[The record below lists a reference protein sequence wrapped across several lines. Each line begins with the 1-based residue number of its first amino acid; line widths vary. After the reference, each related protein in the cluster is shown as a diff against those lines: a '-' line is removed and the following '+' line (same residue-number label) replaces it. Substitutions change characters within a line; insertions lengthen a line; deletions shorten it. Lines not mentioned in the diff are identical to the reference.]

1 MAPSDEMILKASVL
15 AGVVLVSTAEFTLK
29 SHPVRQQLVRLLKR
43 HIRCNLKRVGLENY
57 RIRQAGGF
65 LVIADLDDAEKMAKG
80 LAQIF
85 GVAHADACE
94 GTPLELEGIAECAA
108 KQAQRKLKPGDTF
121 AIRARNFEPSKIKGR
136 EIEVRAGSE
145 VLSRHQG
152 SVKVNLSNPDHTIRV
167 FYGAKEAFVSSAR
180 FDGPGGLPVGSQG
193 SLLGLATDSA
203 LAPLAFYLLMKR
215 GAMVWPVI
223 ADLPPHLGGGVP
235 PDQTLQGLKRLRRY
249 VPKNTY
255 SARLITLDERTRNAL
270 ATVSPDLQTVF
281 CVRLVFRA
289 VKHLARNALGLVT
302 ADRFG
307 RGGIESLKDLRA
319 ADEVATFPVYRPL
332 LTLDE
337 ADMRQHLEELGL
349 TQPETQKPTA
359 GPPSGAEEALIDE
372 VKALENRLK
381 ADQLAHNIAVDSSKI
396 QIDFP

>member
-1 MAPSDEMILKASVL
+1 
-15 AGVVLVSTAEFTLK
+15 VLVSTAEFTLK
-29 SHPVRQQLVRLLKR
+29 SHPVRQQLIRLLKR
-43 HIRCNLKRVGLENY
+43 HIRFNLKRIELENY
-57 RIRQAGGF
+57 RITQAGGF
-65 LVIADLDDAEKMAKG
+65 LIIADLDDADKTAKE

-85 GVAHADACE
+85 GVAHADACQP
-94 GTPLELEGIAECAA
+94 TPLDLEGIAECAA

-121 AIRARNFEPSKIKGR
+121 AIRARNFEPSKIKGK
-136 EIEVRAGSE
+136 EIEIRAGSE
-145 VLSRHQG
+145 VLSRHPG
-152 SVKVNLSNPDHTIRV
+152 GVKVNLSNPDHTLRV

-223 ADLPPHLGGGVP
+223 ADLPTYLGGTVP

-255 SARLITLDERTRNAL
+255 PARLIILDERTRNAL
-270 ATVSPDLQTVF
+270 AAVSLDSQRVF
-281 CVRLVFRA
+281 CVRLLFRA

-302 ADRFG
+302 ADMFG

-337 ADMRQHLEELGL
+337 EDMRRQLEELGL
-349 TQPETQKPTA
+349 TEPETQKTTTR
-359 GPPSGAEEALIDE
+359 PPSGADEALIDE
-372 VKALENRLK
+372 VRALEDRLQ
-381 ADQLAHNIAVDSSKI
+381 ADQLAHNMAVDSSKI